1 MMKYFFG
8 GLIILSVIIGFVRG
22 DVSAVSNGII
32 TSCGDAVALAITLC
46 GIICLWSGIMR
57 VAQTSGLTEVIAK
70 ILSPLLSKLF
80 KGIDRNGRAMQYIVL
95 NVTANLLG
103 LGNASTPFGIAAMKE
118 LEKEEHSEAPEENTV
133 SLKKSSVKKGSLK
146 NNVQKNSPPK
156 SGSFFPEDTATDNMI
171 LFTVLNTASLQLI
184 PTTAAALRLQ
194 HGSSAPMEILPS
206 VWAVSVVN
214 LLLTVTA
221 AKVLG
226 RIYKRAKK

>member
-1 MMKYFFG
+1 MMKYVFG
-8 GLIILSVIIGFVRG
+8 GLILLSVIIGFIRG

-32 TSCGDAVALAITLC
+32 SSCGDAVALAVTLC

-70 ILSPLLSKLF
+70 VLSPLLSKLF
-80 KGIDRNGRAMQYIVL
+80 KGINRKGKAMQYIVL
-95 NVTANLLG
+95 NITANLLG

-118 LEKEEHSEAPEENTV
+118 LEKEEGSEE
-133 SLKKSSVKKGSLK
+133 
-146 NNVQKNSPPK
+146 
-156 SGSFFPEDTATDNMI
+156 TATDNMI

-194 HGSSAPMEILPS
+194 HGSSAPMEILPA

-214 LLLTVTA
+214 VILTVTM
-221 AKVLG
+221 AKLLG
-226 RIYKRAKK
+226 KAYRNRKIM

>member
-1 MMKYFFG
+1 MMKYIFG
-8 GLIILSVIIGFVRG
+8 GLIILSVIIGFIRG
-22 DVSAVSNGII
+22 DAAAVSNGII

-46 GIICLWSGIMR
+46 GVICLWSGIMR
-57 VAQTSGLTEVIAK
+57 VAQTSRLTEIIAK
-70 ILSPLLSKLF
+70 ILSPILSKF
-80 KGIDRNGRAMQYIVL
+80 FSGIDRKGKAMQYIVL

-118 LEKEEHSEAPEENTV
+118 LEAEEHSEASEKNNG
-133 SLKKSSVKKGSLK
+133 LFNRGSLK
-146 NNVQKNSPPK
+146 NSPFIPQ
-156 SGSFFPEDTATDNMI
+156 DTATDNMI

-214 LLLTVTA
+214 LVLTVTA
-221 AKVLG
+221 AKVMG